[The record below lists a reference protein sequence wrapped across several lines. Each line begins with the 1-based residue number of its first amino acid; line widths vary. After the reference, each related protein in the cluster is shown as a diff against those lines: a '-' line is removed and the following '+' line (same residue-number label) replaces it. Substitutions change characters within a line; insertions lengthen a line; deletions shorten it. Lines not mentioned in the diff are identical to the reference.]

1 MNDTQLVDRI
11 VLAALRSMA
20 AVDSPLSPDVQLA
33 DVEIDSLDLVELSQ
47 ILEEEGE
54 VGVAASAFADVL
66 SVGDVI
72 DVVRGH
78 LV

>member
-1 MNDTQLVDRI
+1 MNDTQLIDRV
-11 VLAALRSMA
+11 VLTALRSMA
-20 AVDSPLSPDVQLA
+20 AVDRPLLPEVQLV

-47 ILEEEGE
+47 ILEEETE
-54 VGVAASAFADVL
+54 VGVAASAFADVV